1 MKQALQ
7 QITQPIST
15 EICAFKEA
23 YQAALHSENTL
34 LCQMINHVTKSL
46 GKQMR
51 PMLVLLCAKL
61 CGGVTQETLHAAV
74 AIELLHVASLIHD
87 DVIDESDQR
96 RGYPSLYAKFQ
107 SKASVLGGDYFLS
120 TALSEAVKTNNLDVV
135 SQIASMGRVL
145 VDGELLQLSNSKNAI
160 YKESDYFSIIK
171 AKTAALFCTCTTLG
185 TLTGTAHTAQDIEYA
200 KQLGTAIGICFQLKD
215 DVFDYQEGD
224 HIGKPV
230 GNDVQEGKMTLPLL
244 HVYEQ
249 ATENEKQAIKQ
260 AFANKDTNYIQA
272 LVVERGGIQYTNE
285 KIEFYKQEALRILQC
300 FEDSPTRKAIEQ
312 FILLVANRSK

>member
-1 MKQALQ
+1 
-7 QITQPIST
+7 
-15 EICAFKEA
+15 
-23 YQAALHSENTL
+23 
-34 LCQMINHVTKSL
+34 
-46 GKQMR
+46 
-51 PMLVLLCAKL
+51 MLVLLCAKL

>member
-34 LCQMINHVTKSL
+34 LCQMINHVTKSS

-96 RGYPSLYAKFQ
+96 RGYPSLFAKFQ

-215 DVFDYQEGD
+215 DVFDYQKGED
-224 HIGKPV
+224 VGKPI
-230 GNDVQEGKMTLPLL
+230 GNDIQEGKMTLPLL

-285 KIEFYKQEALRILQC
+285 KIEFYKQEALRILQY
-300 FEDSPTRKAIEQ
+300 FEESPTRDAIEQ

>member
-34 LCQMINHVTKSL
+34 LCQMIDHVTKSS

-185 TLTGTAHTAQDIEYA
+185 TLTGTAHTDQNIECA
-200 KQLGTAIGICFQLKD
+200 KQMGEAIGICFQLKD
-215 DVFDYQEGD
+215 DIFDYQKGED
-224 HIGKPV
+224 VGKPI
-230 GNDVQEGKMTLPLL
+230 GNDIQEGKMTLPLL
-244 HVYEQ
+244 YVYEH
-249 ATENEKQAIKQ
+249 ANTTEKAEILEAFQNKEVEK
-260 AFANKDTNYIQA
+260 IQQW
-272 LVVERGGIQYTNE
+272 VYEKGGIAYTQQQINTYKEKALQY
-285 KIEFYKQEALRILQC
+285 LQD
-300 FEDSPTRKAIEQ
+300 FDASPTRDAIEQ

>member
-34 LCQMINHVTKSL
+34 LCQMINHVTKSS

-96 RGYPSLYAKFQ
+96 RGYPSLFAKFQ

-224 HIGKPV
+224 HIGKPI
-230 GNDVQEGKMTLPLL
+230 GNDIQEGKMTLPLL

-285 KIEFYKQEALRILQC
+285 KIEFYKQEALRILQY
-300 FEDSPTRKAIEQ
+300 FEESPTRDAIEQ

>member
-23 YQAALHSENTL
+23 YQAALHSENSL
-34 LCQMINHVTKSL
+34 LSQMIEHVTKSS

-215 DVFDYQEGD
+215 DIFDYQKGED
-224 HIGKPV
+224 VGKPI
-230 GNDVQEGKMTLPLL
+230 GNDIQEGKMTLPLL

-285 KIEFYKQEALRILQC
+285 KIEFYKQEALRILQY
-300 FEDSPTRKAIEQ
+300 FEESPTRDAIEQ
-312 FILLVANRSK
+312 FILLVANRNK

>member
-23 YQAALHSENTL
+23 YQAALHSENSL
-34 LCQMINHVTKSL
+34 LSQMIDHVTKSL

-96 RGYPSLYAKFQ
+96 RGSPSLFAKFQ

-185 TLTGTAHTAQDIEYA
+185 T
-200 KQLGTAIGICFQLKD
+200 
-215 DVFDYQEGD
+215 
-224 HIGKPV
+224 
-230 GNDVQEGKMTLPLL
+230 
-244 HVYEQ
+244 
-249 ATENEKQAIKQ
+249 
-260 AFANKDTNYIQA
+260 
-272 LVVERGGIQYTNE
+272 
-285 KIEFYKQEALRILQC
+285 
-300 FEDSPTRKAIEQ
+300 
-312 FILLVANRSK
+312 

>member
-23 YQAALHSENTL
+23 YQAALHSENSL
-34 LCQMINHVTKSL
+34 LSQMIDHVTKSS

-215 DVFDYQEGD
+215 DIFDYQKGED
-224 HIGKPV
+224 VGKPI
-230 GNDVQEGKMTLPLL
+230 GNDIQEGKMTLPLL
-244 HVYEQ
+244 YVYEH

-300 FEDSPTRKAIEQ
+300 FEDSPTRDAIEQ